1 MRWFLLG
8 AVVLSVLVLSGC
20 PSEFGKDG
28 RVGKAIHNDSQENL
42 LELTRCSE
50 EWKNKVCHG
59 PQMDRKECERCGG

>member
-28 RVGKAIHNDSQENL
+28 RVGKAVHQDAQNQLGIR
-42 LELTRCSE
+42 RCSDAYKKE
-50 EWKNKVCHG
+50 VCEG
-59 PQMDRKECERCGG
+59 PSKDPEKCRKCP